1 MFIVLFVHSE
11 KLEIEQCVVVYQL
24 EYSLFYCFAN
34 AIVLTNVYSWRQ
46 KSDEQKGLLGA
57 QIDLL
62 IDRNDQVVNLCEI
75 KYSKAE
81 YAISK
86 EYESTLR
93 QKIEAFRV
101 GSGSRKAIHLT
112 MITTYGLTDNPYAQT
127 VQNCITMDD
136 LFLS

>member
-1 MFIVLFVHSE
+1 M
-11 KLEIEQCVVVYQL
+11 
-24 EYSLFYCFAN
+24 
-34 AIVLTNVYSWRQ
+34 LTNVYSWRQ
-46 KSDEQKGLLGA
+46 KADEQKGLLGA

-86 EYESTLR
+86 EYESVLR
-93 QKIEAFRV
+93 QKVEAFRV
-101 GSGSRKAIHLT
+101 GSGCKKAIHMT
-112 MITTYGLTDNPYAQT
+112 MITTYGLTDNSYAQT
-127 VQNCITMDD
+127 VQNCITMDN